1 MKVMT
6 ALFASSEGRAA
17 IWGGLAALLGTV
29 LLNLVAQSIYDSLR
43 GAAWKLLDDAIEI
56 SSQVARPEVRARW
69 QALRNK
75 QSPHP
80 VALLGQALHARFQ
93 AGRLQRTEQRRTPE
107 SSGRTAPVPSPA
119 TKPSQSPIASEHSN
133 VDPRPHVRPPAQ
145 PSGFAWFGAL
155 ALAAYVGFVALN
167 PFGSDSGAIRIGW
180 DAIRNTTALYG
191 HRDTVLL
198 IGLALL
204 AATVLLAGFT
214 RGFQYQKP
222 STPTQGKITKL
233 AFRMVGVIGIFATVP
248 FLVLITATVPNGLM
262 IMTDGLVMAMKAVL
276 LFAAALITLSV
287 IVYAAVAAWKA
298 TPPPAPPKDQQ
309 PLGMQPLIPKMEL
322 PKLEFPKMELPKVE
336 PPKFEL
342 PKMEL
347 PEMELHRIDPL
358 GVERLVNQR
367 VVRERPAWQRP
378 TPPIS

>member
-119 TKPSQSPIASEHSN
+119 AKPSQSPIASEHSN
-133 VDPRPHVRPPAQ
+133 VDPGPHVRPPAQ

-155 ALAAYVGFVALN
+155 ALAAYVGFLALN

-214 RGFQYQKP
+214 RGFRYQKP

-233 AFRMVGVIGIFATVP
+233 AFRMVGVIGILATVP
-248 FLVLITATVPNGLM
+248 FLVVITATVPNGLM

-298 TPPPAPPKDQQ
+298 TPPPAPPKDPQ

-322 PKLEFPKMELPKVE
+322 PKLEFPNMELPKVE

-342 PKMEL
+342 PKIEL
-347 PEMELHRIDPL
+347 PEMELPRIDQL
-358 GVERLVNQR
+358 GVERLVKQR